1 MIYPP
6 QVALVGLGK
15 IIERPWAV
23 NGLLGIRPVV
33 ISTLAAD
40 HRATDGYTGARY
52 LSLLAEL
59 LQKPEEL

>member
-1 MIYPP
+1 MQQCP
-6 QVALVGLGK
+6 
-15 IIERPWAV
+15 V

-40 HRATDGYTGARY
+40 HRATDGYAGARF

-59 LQKPEEL
+59 LQEPEEL